1 MKSTPLS
8 VRNQIHDPGNW
19 AKLYDDYLQRFA
31 RARIND
37 PEIVKDLVQETF
49 LAALTSLDNFQG
61 RSSVKTWL
69 TSILRNKIV
78 DYYRTYRRELTIG
91 DIELDVISINA
102 VFGSTNRWR
111 VGSNQHNFH
120 PVNAYEQME
129 FFEVLHRCLAELP
142 IRLAYIFIL
151 HQFVG
156 LRTDEICE
164 DMNISKTNCWV
175 MLHRA
180 RKFLKHSLEFKWIK
194 A

>member
-37 PEIVKDLVQETF
+37 PEIVKDL
-49 LAALTSLDNFQG
+49 
-61 RSSVKTWL
+61 L

-102 VFGSTNRWR
+102 VFGSGNRWR
-111 VGSNQHNFH
+111 VGSNQYNFH

-129 FFEVLHRCLAELP
+129 FFEVLHRCLSELP